1 MIFTAEA
8 RRRGGR
14 RNRLTPM
21 MGGCEWHTLRRMSD
35 SRSKPKSFTAV
46 LEHSGDRLNWTI
58 IRVPLDVAKIWGKR
72 GQLRVK
78 GEINGFAF
86 CTSLFPDGKGGH
98 VMIVNKKMQSGGKVS
113 LGERA
118 KFLME
123 LDTTPRNLS
132 TPAELLRVLGE
143 SKRLRKFYDSFS
155 HSYRNYMASWVGEPK
170 SGEARMRRAD
180 QIAER
185 LMLTMEAER
194 ELPPVLAVALARNPL
209 AREGWERMPPRHRRL
224 HLMGIFG
231 YRNPESQGRR
241 IAKAMQEM
249 VAYAEKRR

>member
-1 MIFTAEA
+1 MAYTVRMAES
-8 RRRGGR
+8 
-14 RNRLTPM
+14 RNR
-21 MGGCEWHTLRRMSD
+21 S
-35 SRSKPKSFTAV
+35 KSFTAV
-46 LEHSGDRLNWTI
+46 LERSGDRLNWTI
-58 IRVPLDVAKIWGKR
+58 IRVPLDVAAIWGNR

-98 VMIVNKKMQSGGKVS
+98 LMIVNKKMQAGGKAS
-113 LGERA
+113 LGKRA

-123 LDTTPRNLS
+123 PDTTARSVTVPQ
-132 TPAELLRVLGE
+132 ELLRVLSE
-143 SKRLRKFYDSFS
+143 SKRLRKFYDSFN
-155 HSYRNYMASWVGEPK
+155 HSYRSYMTTWVAEPK
-170 SGEARMRRAD
+170 SSEARMRRAE

-185 LMLTMEAER
+185 LMLTMEAEK

-209 AREGWERMPPRHRRL
+209 AREGWERMPAGHRRS

-241 IAKAMQEM
+241 IAKAVQEM
-249 VAYAEKRR
+249 VAYAEKRRQRSSDDIE

>member
-1 MIFTAEA
+1 MAYTV
-8 RRRGGR
+8 
-14 RNRLTPM
+14 P
-21 MGGCEWHTLRRMSD
+21 MSD
-35 SRSKPKSFTAV
+35 SRYRFKSFSAV
-46 LEHSGDRLNWTI
+46 LESSGERLNWTI
-58 IRVPLDVAKIWGKR
+58 IRVPLDVAQIWGKR

-78 GEINGFAF
+78 GKINGFAF
-86 CTSLFPDGKGGH
+86 STSLFPDGKGGH
-98 VMIVNKKMQSGGKVS
+98 LMIVNKKMQSGGKAG

-123 LDTTPRNLS
+123 PDTTPRS
-132 TPAELLRVLGE
+132 VTVPGELLRVLGE
-143 SKRLRKFYDSFS
+143 SKRLRKYYDSFN

-170 SGEARMRRAD
+170 SGEARMRRAE

-185 LMLTMEAER
+185 LMLTMEAEK

-209 AREGWERMPPRHRRL
+209 AREGWEQMPAGHRRS

-241 IAKAMQEM
+241 NAKAVHEM

>member
-1 MIFTAEA
+1 MAYTVPMPES
-8 RRRGGR
+8 
-14 RNRLTPM
+14 RNQ
-21 MGGCEWHTLRRMSD
+21 S
-35 SRSKPKSFTAV
+35 KSFTAV
-46 LEHSGDRLNWTI
+46 LERSGDRLNWTI

-86 CTSLFPDGKGGH
+86 RTSLFPDGKGGH
-98 VMIVNKKMQSGGKVS
+98 LMIVNKKMQAGGNVG

-118 KFLME
+118 KVVME
-123 LDTTPRNLS
+123 PDPTEPSVTL
-132 TPAELLRVLGE
+132 PAELLRVLGE
-143 SKRLRKFYDSFS
+143 SKRLRKFYDSFN
-155 HSYRNYMASWVGEPK
+155 HSYRNYMASWIAEPK
-170 SGEARMRRAD
+170 SGEARVRRAE

-185 LMLTMEAER
+185 LMLTLEAEK

-209 AREGWERMPPRHRRL
+209 AREGWERMPAGHRRS

-241 IAKAMQEM
+241 IAKAVQEM
-249 VAYAEKRR
+249 VAYAEKGR